1 LFNQEI
7 LIVDDN
13 IAVSTMVRFAL
24 QDKYSVSTARS
35 AVNAFKYL
43 SNNKVDLIL
52 LDIKMPHI
60 NGIEALE
67 EIKKT
72 HPEVVVIMMT
82 SYASNENKVKAKML
96 GAYGFITKPFD
107 VAKLR
112 KYIDRVFSQKVSI
125 NSGD

>member
-1 LFNQEI
+1 MFNQEI

-13 IAVSTMVRFAL
+13 LAVSTMVRFAL
-24 QDKYSVSTARS
+24 EDKYSVATATS
-35 AVNAFKYL
+35 AVSAFKYL

-72 HPEVVVIMMT
+72 HPEIVVIMMT
-82 SYASNENKVKAKML
+82 SYASNENKAKAKML

-107 VAKLR
+107 VAELR
-112 KYIDRVFSQKVSI
+112 KYIARVFSQKVSI
-125 NSGD
+125 DQR

>member
-1 LFNQEI
+1 MFNQEI

-24 QDKYSVSTARS
+24 QDKYSISTARS
-35 AVNAFKYL
+35 AVSAFKYL

-52 LDIKMPHI
+52 LDIRLPYI

-67 EIKKT
+67 KIKKT
-72 HPEVVVIMMT
+72 QPEIVVIMMT
-82 SYASNENKVKAKML
+82 SYASNENIAKAKML

-107 VAKLR
+107 VAELQ
-112 KYIDRVFSQKVSI
+112 KYVDRVFSQKVSI
-125 NSGD
+125 DQR